1 MITNYELL
9 GNSLFAW
16 LCALGLAT
24 ASFFVLFF
32 TAKLT
37 RKYVPRYVP
46 GPRPVRVAVT
56 QVIRL
61 NILFLLAISLIAGL
75 SMLTLS
81 PAVDGV
87 LWKGFITALFVQL
100 GLWGSGIAA
109 ALCIEVDPQTGMER
123 ARSAAYGLLSAI
135 SRMVIWLLVFLLILD
150 NLGVNISA
158 LIAGLGIG
166 GIAVALAVQNVLGDV
181 LASLSILLD
190 KPFEVGDF
198 IVVGELMGSVER
210 IGIKTTRLRSLS
222 GEQLVLSNSSLL
234 SGQIRN
240 FKRMFER
247 RMLFT
252 FGVTYDTPRSVLE
265 QLPKRVQE
273 IVAQQPKTRFDRAHF
288 KSFGDSALLF
298 EVVYFILVPEM
309 NTAMDIQQSINL
321 ELMRVCEELKVEF
334 AFPTQTV
341 QLQPVPLQLA
351 VKNVS

>member
-1 MITNYELL
+1 MITNYQLL
-9 GNSLFAW
+9 GNSLFEW

-32 TAKLT
+32 TAKLL
-37 RKYVPRYVP
+37 RKYVPQYVP
-46 GPRPVRVAVT
+46 GPHPVRIAVT

-61 NILFLLAISLIAGL
+61 NVLFLLAISLIAGL

-81 PAVDGV
+81 PTVDGV
-87 LWKGFITALFVQL
+87 LWKGFVTALFIQL
-100 GLWGSGIAA
+100 GLWASGIAA
-109 ALCIEVDPQTGMER
+109 ALCIEVDPQTRTER

-135 SRMVIWLLVFLLILD
+135 SRMVIWLLVFLLVLD

-198 IVVGELMGSVER
+198 IVVGELMGTVER

-222 GEQLVLSNSSLL
+222 GEQLVLSNASLL

-273 IVAQQPKTRFDRAHF
+273 IVAKQPRTRFDRAHF

-321 ELMRVCEELKVEF
+321 ELMRVCEELGAEF

-351 VKNVS
+351 VKNV